1 MSNDLATD
9 LSGRLIY
16 WLCVIEQYH
25 FCSLGGHSEAA
36 LKEIFVQMVAT
47 CPILLLPCLGA
58 CFAMIGNGATIRR
71 Q

>member
-1 MSNDLATD
+1 
-9 LSGRLIY
+9 
-16 WLCVIEQYH
+16 
-25 FCSLGGHSEAA
+25 LGGHSEAA